1 MRGYRHVPG
10 QDERGSFDVYEAALD
25 DEAERFALIED
36 LRRAMADGS
45 LELHYQPEVDLRTG
59 RTVTVE
65 AFLRWPHPTLGPIP
79 PEHLLDLAEESGLI
93 HPLTTWVFDQAI
105 ADCARWW
112 REGHRVAVAVNLLAT
127 DLSGFGT
134 AAANG
139 GAPGRGRLG
148 AGGPRSRDHR
158 GDGHGRPDPIQ
169 TCHSILGGGGNH
181 GVDR

>member
-1 MRGYRHVPG
+1 MYRAKS
-10 QDERGSFDVYEAALD
+10 ERGSFDVYEAALD

-36 LRRAMADGS
+36 LRQAMADGS

-65 AFLRWPHPTLGPIP
+65 ASLRWPHPTLGPIP

-112 REGHRVAVAVNLLAT
+112 RA
-127 DLSGFGT
+127 GT
-134 AAANG
+134 G
-139 GAPGRGRLG
+139 WP
-148 AGGPRSRDHR
+148 SR
-158 GDGHGRPDPIQ
+158 
-169 TCHSILGGGGNH
+169 
-181 GVDR
+181 